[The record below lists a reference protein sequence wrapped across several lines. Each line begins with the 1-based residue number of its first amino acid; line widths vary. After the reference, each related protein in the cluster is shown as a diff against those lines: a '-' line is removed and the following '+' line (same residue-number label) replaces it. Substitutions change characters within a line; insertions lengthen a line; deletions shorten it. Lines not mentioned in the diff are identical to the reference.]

1 VFSGQ
6 TGGPLL
12 TKYGTEQVG
21 ISAEIAI
28 GDLTGVPIAPEY
40 RNRGRV
46 ELATHITP
54 TLGPLLSRIPK
65 PVRHIAEDQ
74 NPVDFLLQGGSTLS
88 VKTNMREAGKIAPQ
102 NIGQPTSLTFWSRLP
117 ELIPE
122 GVEISGLNYQQSARL
137 FKQVAQSKTTD
148 LLTAYWRNLFDC
160 DFLIYVSNVLGQD
173 NELSSSP
180 TALLY
185 KKAQSPDWDESLLTF
200 TKSLAD
206 WNESSTVKYANH
218 SIGEFQI
225 HNNRNC
231 FKFRF
236 NIKGLMEAGLL

>member
-1 VFSGQ
+1 M
-6 TGGPLL
+6 L
-12 TKYGTEQVG
+12 TSYGTEQVG

-40 RNRGRV
+40 RNRGRL
-46 ELATHITP
+46 ELATHITSV
-54 TLGPLLSRIPK
+54 LGPLLSQIPK

-88 VKTNMREAGKIAPQ
+88 VKTNMREAGKVAPQ
-102 NIGQPTSLTFWSRLP
+102 NIGQPTSSTFWSRLP

-122 GVEISGLNYQQSARL
+122 GVEISGLNYQESAQL
-137 FKQVAQSKTTD
+137 FMQVAQSKTSD

-160 DFLIYVSNVLGQD
+160 DFLIFVSNVLGQG
-173 NELSSSP
+173 NNLSSSP
-180 TALLY
+180 TARLY
-185 KKAQSPDWDESLLTF
+185 KRAQSPDWDESLLTF
-200 TKSLAD
+200 TKNLAD

-236 NIKGLMEAGLL
+236 NIKGLTEAGLL